1 MKRAKTSMS
10 RSIGFHLL
18 PHPSSPQRI
27 LVKSGLLRNALLDRE
42 FKMIEEIKATFGII
56 GMALSILLFLF
67 VMSLLGKLIVEFCYR
82 YI

>member
-1 MKRAKTSMS
+1 
-10 RSIGFHLL
+10 
-18 PHPSSPQRI
+18 
-27 LVKSGLLRNALLDRE
+27 
-42 FKMIEEIKATFGII
+42 MIEEIKATFGII